1 MSELTISQLIK
12 IIIGVLVFVAVV
24 IGIYFFF
31 RNQVIDFFKGF
42 AGNSSGGVFWSL
54 LK

>member
-1 MSELTISQLIK
+1 MSELAISQLIK

-24 IGIYFFF
+24 IGLFLFFKD
-31 RNQVIDFFKGF
+31 QVIDFFRGF
-42 AGNSSGGVFWSL
+42 AGNSSGGIFWSL